1 MIAKISKTE
10 NAIKIDGESGT
21 PRIMLDIIGGDREEI
36 LSLFV
41 SLIGVEFEITVN
53 GNDATAQKRQQ
64 YYG

>member
-10 NAIKIDGESGT
+10 NAIKVDGETGT
-21 PRIMLDIIGGDREEI
+21 PRIMLDIVSGDREEI

-41 SLIGVEFEITVN
+41 SLIGQEFEITIN
-53 GNDATAQKRQQ
+53 GSNATSQKPKR